1 MSGKRAEIDVSSVPL
16 NMRMGFNDARM
27 TKKRAGAGFK
37 IVHGVPV
44 EKPATVHRVSRGE
57 EEFSTMMRSRKLGE
71 TFKSAE
77 LTRAATKLPPHV
89 RDTRKVLRFN
99 AYFLEP
105 VHESAEE
112 NHRTR
117 SITIL
122 FYVEDG
128 TLQLSE
134 PKEENSGLM
143 QGTFVRRHKCPKPG
157 GAGGFVGL
165 TDLVVGADIKLYGR
179 TMRIIGCDGF
189 TREFCH
195 ERGIEQPED
204 IPAPFDAY
212 STTRAALKARDTGA
226 DSEIFRGKKMNPLK
240 KFMEASLGRAGGGR
254 DTLSKFL
261 ENDGKVLRF
270 YGLWDDRDSVYGDRL
285 LFRIHYFLADDT
297 MEILE
302 VYQPNSGRDK
312 FPALLKRQPLPKKVL
327 FSDDRARGCEED
339 VGSEDYYNEDDLAVG
354 KYLNVLG
361 RNILLYDADAYT
373 KEWYKAVKGLDFSDS
388 VVDVEEKAPPPV
400 EVPPPPPTGF
410 GSEEDSLGS
419 FKYLVPKPP
428 KKDWV
433 KLMENEG
440 KVLRFVAKLANPRPI
455 DVKRRFIIGFSLAD
469 DTLSVFEP
477 PVRNS
482 GIVGGKWLASGKYKN
497 PDTGEYVV
505 AGDLYVGGTVT
516 LKGQQLVIES
526 ADEYSLK
533 VMEGTAH
540 VWPLSQIDF
549 VLNNLKLK
557 MREHSV
563 TARRMFRTI
572 DKDFSGFITLDEFN
586 QALRK
591 WGMTVP
597 KQALVTL
604 MRHYDTSGD
613 GRISYSEFCDAFLE
627 KEDEGGVSVV
637 ARVKG
642 KTFSDAE
649 LKSYL
654 AKSVEVELSDPERL
668 HLEDLLSRFSFV
680 FQSRNG
686 EQAIREE
693 FRKFD
698 TNKDHTVDRE
708 EFRAAMGGGIGQ
720 GHFNLNEHDISVME
734 KVFFHDGLEKLDYEA
749 FMSVLRHHAERTTH

>member
-1 MSGKRAEIDVSSVPL
+1 MTQKRKGV
-16 NMRMGFNDARM
+16 
-27 TKKRAGAGFK
+27 GFK

-44 EKPATVHRVSRGE
+44 EKPTTVHKVSRGE
-57 EEFSTMMRSRKLGE
+57 EEFATMMRSRKLGDTMRMTE
-71 TFKSAE
+71 RRDE
-77 LTRAATKLPPHV
+77 VRVPDHV
-89 RDTRKVLRFN
+89 ADTRKVLRFN

-105 VHESAEE
+105 VHESPDE

-128 TLQLSE
+128 TLQLTE

-157 GAGGFVGL
+157 GAGGYITMHDLMVG
-165 TDLVVGADIKLYGR
+165 TDLKLYGR
-179 TMRIIGCDGF
+179 TMRIIGCDAA
-189 TREFCH
+189 TRAFCA
-195 ERGIEQPED
+195 ERGIDQPENQA
-204 IPAPFDAY
+204 APFDAY
-212 STTRAALKARDTGA
+212 STLRSTLKARDTGA

-240 KFMEASLGRAGGGR
+240 RFMEASLGKTGGGGGTK
-254 DTLSKFL
+254 DTLAKFL

-270 YGLWDDRDSVYGDRL
+270 YGMWDDRKTVYGDKL
-285 LFRIHYFLADDT
+285 FFRIHYFLADDT
-297 MEILE
+297 IEVLE
-302 VYQPNSGRDK
+302 VHQPNSGRDK
-312 FPALLKRQPLPKKVL
+312 FPALLKRQRLPKRME
-327 FSDDRARGCEED
+327 SIGDDRERSCEDDD
-339 VGSEDYYNEDDLAVG
+339 VSADYYNEDDLAVG
-354 KYLNVLG
+354 SNLNVLG
-361 RNILLYDADAYT
+361 RDILLYDADSYT
-373 KEWYKAVKGLDFSDS
+373 KEWYKAVKGLDFTDS

-428 KKDWV
+428 KKDWA

-455 DVKRRFIIGFSLAD
+455 DVKRRFIIGYSLAD

-482 GIVGGKWLASGKYKN
+482 GIVGGKWLASGKYRD
-497 PDTGEYVV
+497 PETGKYIV
-505 AGDLYVGGTVT
+505 AGDLYVGGNVT
-516 LKGQQLVIES
+516 LKGQELVIES

-549 VLNNLKLK
+549 VLNNLKVK

-572 DKDFSGFITLDEFN
+572 DKDFSGYITLDEFN

-591 WGMTVP
+591 WGMNVP

-613 GRISYSEFCDAFLE
+613 GRISYSEFCDAFIE
-627 KEDEGGVSVV
+627 KEDVGGTAVR
-637 ARVKG
+637 AQIKG
-642 KTFSDAE
+642 KHFDESE
-649 LKSYL
+649 LRDYL
-654 AKSVEVELSDPERL
+654 QRSVEVELSDPERL

-698 TNKDHTVDRE
+698 TNKDHTVDRA

-720 GHFNLNEHDISVME
+720 GHFNLNDEDISIME
-734 KVFFHDGLEKLDYEA
+734 KVFFHDGLEHLDYEA
-749 FMSVLRHHAERTTH
+749 FMGVLRHHTERTTH